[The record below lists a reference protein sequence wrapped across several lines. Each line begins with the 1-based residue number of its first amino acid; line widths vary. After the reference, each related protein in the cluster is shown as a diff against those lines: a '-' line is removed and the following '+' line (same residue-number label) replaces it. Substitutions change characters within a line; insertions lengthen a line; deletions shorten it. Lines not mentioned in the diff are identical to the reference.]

1 MVLFGNDEV
10 IKVHFEEW
18 WMKEMMRAGGEGG
31 GSKGR
36 GSGITENNL
45 LSLPPL
51 LLQTTAFT
59 SQRWIAAKGKR
70 IKITSNPALLT
81 ERY

>member
-31 GSKGR
+31 G
-36 GSGITENNL
+36 E
-45 LSLPPL
+45 
-51 LLQTTAFT
+51 
-59 SQRWIAAKGKR
+59 AKEEVR
-70 IKITSNPALLT
+70 
-81 ERY
+81 E